1 MEYSRIFLTWVV
13 GGVTAIII
21 GANWFVQAKI
31 LNCPNEN
38 KGKLARK
45 LKYSG
50 LTILTVGV
58 VFMILAFILWT

>member
-13 GGVTAIII
+13 GSFTAIIL
-21 GANWFVQAKI
+21 GANWFIQAKI
-31 LNCPNEN
+31 LNCSTEN

-50 LTILTVGV
+50 LTILVVGV